1 METKANYLLIGIFTL
16 AGIVT
21 VFGFLLWIA
30 NVQVNRQFA
39 YYDVL
44 FDSVSGLA
52 TASDVRFN
60 GVPIGQVVALDLDP
74 QDPSKVRVRLEVQ
87 ADIPIKTD
95 TIARLESLGVT
106 GVGIVALSGG
116 SNAAEDL
123 PQLGVIQS
131 ERSALQSIFEGAPTL
146 LTTAVDVL
154 EDIQEVVNADNRS
167 AVTDLLNNLASASG
181 RLDRSLEDFEQLSS
195 ALGGASREIAVFTQ
209 RLAALSD
216 TAEGTLNTAT
226 DTLNAAQSTA
236 ERAAGTLDT
245 ARGTFATADGLMKNE
260 LSAFLETGRA
270 AAQQIDQTIGALEPA
285 LNESL
290 LAAQDLLATRLP
302 SLTSQVE
309 DTAAALETQ
318 VNAVGAG
325 ATDLFEDYARVAS
338 VARARLEESATALA
352 AFEAAS
358 LEAETALSTIN
369 QTIGQ
374 DLPHLF
380 ADLRSAAQSAN
391 RVIDEVGTGVS
402 EVSSKLLSLSD
413 EGTAAL
419 NAATETFSIANT
431 TLNTITLTM
440 GTAEQT
446 LGSASSAFASMNRVI
461 DEDLDAIVADVR
473 GAVDAFTLSLENVSD
488 DIGDISDEVLS
499 ASRSASDI
507 LGTVDGIVQENR
519 RQVSDFLRVG
529 LPQFQRFVEESRRLV
544 VNLERL
550 ADRLER
556 DPARFIL
563 GTQASEFNR

>member
-16 AGIVT
+16 AGIVA
-21 VFGFLLWIA
+21 VFGFLLWLA

-74 QDPSKVRVRLEVQ
+74 EDPSKVRVRLEVQ

-95 TIARLESLGVT
+95 TVARLESLGVT
-106 GVGIVALSGG
+106 GVGIVALTGG

-123 PQLGVIQS
+123 PPLGVIQS
-131 ERSALQSIFEGAPTL
+131 ERSALQSIFEGAPAL
-146 LTTAVDVL
+146 LTNAVDLL
-154 EDIQEVVNADNRS
+154 EDIREVVNADNRS
-167 AVTDLLNNLASASG
+167 TVTDLLNNLASASG
-181 RLDRSLEDFEQLSS
+181 RLDRTLEDFEQLSS
-195 ALGGASREIAVFTQ
+195 DLGGASREIGVFTQ

-226 DTLNAAQSTA
+226 DTLSAAQSTA
-236 ERAAGTLDT
+236 ERATGTLDT
-245 ARGTFATADGLMKNE
+245 ARGTFATADDLMKNE
-260 LSAFLETGRA
+260 LSEFLETGRA

-285 LNESL
+285 LNGSL

-302 SLTSQVE
+302 SLATQVE

-318 VNAVGAG
+318 VNALGAG
-325 ATDLFEDYARVAS
+325 ASGLFEDYAQVAA
-338 VARARLEESATALA
+338 VALARLEESATALA
-352 AFEAAS
+352 AFESAS

-374 DLPHLF
+374 DLPQLF

-391 RVIDEVGTGVS
+391 RVIDDVGTGVS
-402 EVSSKLLSLSD
+402 EVSGRLLTLSD
-413 EGTAAL
+413 EGSAAL
-419 NAATETFSIANT
+419 TQATETFSNANT
-431 TLNTITLTM
+431 TLNAITLTM
-440 GTAEQT
+440 GTAQQT
-446 LGSASSAFASMNRVI
+446 FGFASSTFDSVNRVI
-461 DEDLDAIVADVR
+461 DEDLDTIVADVR
-473 GAVDAFTLSLENVSD
+473 EAVDAFTLSLENVSN

-507 LGTVDGIVQENR
+507 LGTVDGIVQDNR